1 MQSKTLLALFCTI
14 VIVFI
19 GVNDGAPTTTKA
31 TTKATA
37 VKPVVPGVVE
47 VRYE

>member
-14 VIVFI
+14 VIVFV
-19 GVNDGAPTTTKA
+19 GVNEGAPAKKDPPPKA
-31 TTKATA
+31 
-37 VKPVVPGVVE
+37 VIPGVVE